1 MKESPFQSIGSFTLI
16 CPGQAVVFGDAPNND
31 LVVIERSSKFKKTA
45 LFENGVEKNYDPKV
59 LIDLSNKIQ
68 SLTHAD
74 TVCQVGIDNSLLKF
88 IKQGIS
94 KWSSTHLRL
103 FTYQE
108 KLRILFF
115 DCRMNVQTHRVLRKK
130 SLITYHMDL
139 DIRFIE
145 DFALTLKAASFVK
158 ISQDDYLLRIRS
170 NGIVSFEKIDDEV
183 SYLMRDQRLQEPL
196 ISFYNSRIKSD
207 IVFSPAPNL

>member
-1 MKESPFQSIGSFTLI
+1 
-16 CPGQAVVFGDAPNND
+16 
-31 LVVIERSSKFKKTA
+31 
-45 LFENGVEKNYDPKV
+45 
-59 LIDLSNKIQ
+59 
-68 SLTHAD
+68 
-74 TVCQVGIDNSLLKF
+74 VCQVGIDNSLLKF

-94 KWSSTHLRL
+94 EWSSTHLRL

-130 SLITYHMDL
+130 SLITYHIDL

-183 SYLMRDQRLQEPL
+183 SYLMRDQRLHEPL
-196 ISFYNSRIKSD
+196 INFYNSRIKSD